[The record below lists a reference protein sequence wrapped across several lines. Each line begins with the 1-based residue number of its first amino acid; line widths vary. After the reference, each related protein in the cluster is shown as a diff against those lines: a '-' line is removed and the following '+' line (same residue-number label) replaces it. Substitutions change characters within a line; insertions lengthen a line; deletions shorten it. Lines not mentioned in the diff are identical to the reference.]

1 MILFKIYCFYSL
13 PNEIKM
19 YGISIVMN
27 EIERV
32 HQIKIKIKNEIESST
47 YYLDLGLG
55 FMLGVIYLSAKM
67 KYLRFPSLDFRPII

>member
-1 MILFKIYCFYSL
+1 
-13 PNEIKM
+13 M

-32 HQIKIKIKNEIESST
+32 HQIKIKIKNEIESGT

-55 FMLGVIYLSAKM
+55 LDLALGTFMTDKL
-67 KYLRFPSLDFRPII
+67 KYSLF

>member
-1 MILFKIYCFYSL
+1 
-13 PNEIKM
+13 M

-32 HQIKIKIKNEIESST
+32 HQIKIKIKIKNEIESST

-55 FMLGVIYLSAKM
+55 FMLRVIYLSAKM
-67 KYLRFPSLDFRPII
+67 KYLRFPSLDFRPLI

>member
-32 HQIKIKIKNEIESST
+32 HQIKIKIKNEIESTVVLTIWTWAWALCCGS
-47 YYLDLGLG
+47 
-55 FMLGVIYLSAKM
+55 FIC
-67 KYLRFPSLDFRPII
+67 LRK